1 MEDVLAYLK
10 KKHKANRVEILHDKP
25 LSYEEITE
33 IPLWREVSVRVFL
46 QDSSLCSRD
55 RQEKMLKEE
64 GLTVVPS
71 GAYRK
76 SLKVEDYQK
85 YLFDFNKIDDIKNS
99 AEE

>member
-33 IPLWREVSVRVFL
+33 IPLWREVSVRGFL

-64 GLTVVPS
+64 GLPIVPC

-76 SLKVEDYQK
+76 SLKVDDYQK
-85 YLFDFNKIDDIKNS
+85 YLFDYNTIDDIKNS